1 VTMDIFE
8 AKSQSAE
15 TRGQCYSFL
24 SYVHMPLP
32 GRNFIPK
39 VMDNSIYRIF
49 RFYINDVTVLPD
61 EKEHLEQGL
70 KMVENFLIQ
79 ARDVAEDDLVQSLAV
94 ERARLFR
101 GIKRDYGPP
110 PPYGSV
116 YIEGD
121 SVMNKST
128 LNVIK
133 TYASFDYEVPEEW
146 NELPDYISV
155 ELDFMRHLCN
165 EEAAA
170 WAAENESRAQACLT
184 GKTEFLC
191 GHLREWAPRFCD
203 EVIRC
208 ADQDFYQAMARITR
222 GFLMIDAERLSS
234 IEAWEAEDDSKT

>member
-1 VTMDIFE
+1 MSIDIFA

-15 TRGQCYSFL
+15 TRSQCYSFL

-32 GRNFIPK
+32 GSDFIPK
-39 VMDNSIYRIF
+39 IMDNSIYRVF
-49 RFYINDVTVLPD
+49 RSSAGDVTISPD

-70 KMVENFLIQ
+70 TMVENFLIQ
-79 ARDVAEDDLVQSLAV
+79 ACDVAEDDLVQSLAV

-121 SVMNKST
+121 SVMNTST
-128 LNVIK
+128 LQVRK
-133 TYASFDYEVPEEW
+133 AYASFEYNLSEDCR
-146 NELPDYISV
+146 ELPDYISV

-170 WAAENESRAQACLT
+170 WTGENENRAQACLT
-184 GKTEFLC
+184 GETEFLC
-191 GHLREWAPRFCD
+191 GHLREWAPQFCD

-208 ADQDFYQAMARITR
+208 ADQDFYQAMARITK
-222 GFLMIDAERLSS
+222 GFLMIDAQRLSS
-234 IEAWEAEDDSKT
+234 RKAGEAKNG

>member
-1 VTMDIFE
+1 MSIDIFA

-15 TRGQCYSFL
+15 TRSQCYSFL

-32 GRNFIPK
+32 GSDFIPK
-39 VMDNSIYRIF
+39 IMDNSIYRVF
-49 RFYINDVTVLPD
+49 RSSAGDVTVSPD

-101 GIKRDYGPP
+101 GIKRDDGPP

-128 LNVIK
+128 LNVLK
-133 TYASFDYEVPEEW
+133 TYASFDYEVPEDW

-184 GKTEFLC
+184 GETEFLC

-203 EVIRC
+203 EVVRF
-208 ADQDFYQAMARITR
+208 ADQDFYQSMARITR
-222 GFLMIDAERLSS
+222 GFLMIDAERLTSR
-234 IEAWEAEDDSKT
+234 EAREAENG